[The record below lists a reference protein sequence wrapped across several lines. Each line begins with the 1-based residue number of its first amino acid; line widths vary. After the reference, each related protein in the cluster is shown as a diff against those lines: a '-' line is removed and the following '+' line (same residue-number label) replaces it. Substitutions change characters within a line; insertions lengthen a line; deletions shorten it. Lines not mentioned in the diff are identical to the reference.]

1 MMMVVSVKS
10 MEAQQKG
17 GYILYKKILLPTDG
31 SENAKRAG
39 KHAIWL
45 ADASGA
51 DIIVLNV
58 IEPYYP
64 QISTL
69 PNFREGIYDDLR
81 DEGKNV
87 VESFRKDL
95 EVSQC
100 NGVCKTINLSTKIK
114 EGKPYNEIIKV
125 LDKEKIDLVIMGASG
140 RHGLDKFMLGSVTER
155 VMRSSKCPVMVVP

>member
-1 MMMVVSVKS
+1 MVNLWKPN
-10 MEAQQKG
+10 KNG
-17 GYILYKKILLPTDG
+17 GYIMYRKILLPTDG

-64 QISTL
+64 QISAL

-95 EVSQC
+95 EFSQC
-100 NGVCKTINLSTKIK
+100 NGECKTINLSTKIK
-114 EGKPYNEIIKV
+114 EGKPYNEILEV
-125 LDKEKIDLVIMGASG
+125 VDKEEVDLIVMGASG

-155 VMRSSKCPVMVVP
+155 VMRASKCPVMVVP